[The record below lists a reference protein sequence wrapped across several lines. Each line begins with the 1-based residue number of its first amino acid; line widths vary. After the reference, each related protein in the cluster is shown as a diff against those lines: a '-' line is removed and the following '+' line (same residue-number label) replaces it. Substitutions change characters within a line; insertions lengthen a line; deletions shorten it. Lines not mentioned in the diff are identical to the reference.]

1 MYRVI
6 NKENMVEENPQSPLD
21 DKAMEY
27 LVAPPLKEHKD
38 EDSSHTSIEDQAH
51 EEIIIEETSC
61 SAMEYLVEDLKY
73 ESPHVSI
80 SPPHEVEGLVRFAPY
95 QTFEFDGLP
104 CYDLER
110 GNLEDKT
117 SNDDEV
123 VKACI
128 SPFDEDNGTLGHGVI
143 DITFHIFY
151 RDMKPNVGYIMEV
164 LFMMHIVMCPL
175 NKLQILRSMGSLH
188 YGEWCTFTQD
198 LWSLFTKIHD
208 TKIQ

>member
-27 LVAPPLKEHKD
+27 LVATPLKEHKD
-38 EDSSHTSIEDQAH
+38 EDSSQTSIEDQAH
-51 EEIIIEETSC
+51 EERIVEETLC
-61 SAMEYLVEDLKY
+61 SPMEDLGEDIKD
-73 ESPHVSI
+73 ECPHAFI

-104 CYDLER
+104 CYNIER
-110 GNLEDKT
+110 GNLEDKP

-128 SPFDEDNGTLGHGVI
+128 SPFD
-143 DITFHIFY
+143 
-151 RDMKPNVGYIMEV
+151 
-164 LFMMHIVMCPL
+164 
-175 NKLQILRSMGSLH
+175 
-188 YGEWCTFTQD
+188 
-198 LWSLFTKIHD
+198 
-208 TKIQ
+208 